1 MTQWLI
7 EHWAEICVYSLY
19 VTIPLCIV
27 LIIYVVIKTRKARK
41 ANKELFKQLKDIA
54 GYDTDKSRRTGEGL

>member
-19 VTIPLCIV
+19 VTIPLYIV
-27 LIIYVVIKTRKARK
+27 LKLYVAIKTRKVRK
-41 ANKELFKQLKDIA
+41 AKNELFKQLKDIA
-54 GYDTDKSRRTGEGL
+54 GYDA

>member
-19 VTIPLCIV
+19 VTIPFYIV
-27 LIIYVVIKTRKARK
+27 LKIYVAIKTRKVRK
-41 ANKELFKQLKDIA
+41 AKKELWKHLKDIA
-54 GYDTDKSRRTGEGL
+54 GYDA